1 MSASPVQNL
10 NTSGV
15 FFYNMNQKNLL
26 TKAGY
31 DQLTQQL
38 KDLKD
43 KQEHLITQIE
53 DVAQPD
59 ESGEDGLASQLKEEL
74 EVTNTQIEQIEETL
88 ESSEIISD
96 KTSFDAIQVGC
107 KVKIK
112 IAASTK
118 EFFIVNQLESDPT
131 VNKISDQSPLG
142 KALIGKKVNDE
153 IEVEAPVGKIVYKIV
168 SIN

>member
-1 MSASPVQNL
+1 
-10 NTSGV
+10 
-15 FFYNMNQKNLL
+15 MNQKSLL
-26 TKAGY
+26 TRAGY

-38 KDLKD
+38 KDLKE

-74 EVTNTQIEQIEETL
+74 ELTNNQIEQIEETL

-96 KTSFDAIQVGC
+96 KTSFDSIQVGC

-112 IAASTK
+112 VSASTK
-118 EFFIVNQLESDPT
+118 EFYIVNQLESDPT

-142 KALIGKKVNDE
+142 KALIGKKINDE
-153 IEVEAPVGKIVYKIV
+153 IEVEAPVGRIVYKIV
-168 SIN
+168 SIT

>member
-1 MSASPVQNL
+1 
-10 NTSGV
+10 
-15 FFYNMNQKNLL
+15 MNQKNLL

-38 KDLKD
+38 KDLKG
-43 KQEHLITQIE
+43 KQDHLITQIE

-74 EVTNTQIEQIEETL
+74 EVTNTQIEQIEKTL

-96 KTSFDAIQVGC
+96 KTSFDEIQVGC

-112 IAASTK
+112 IASSTK
-118 EFFIVNQLESDPT
+118 EFYIVNQLESDPT

-142 KALIGKKVNDE
+142 KALIGKKVDDE
-153 IEVEAPVGKIVYKIV
+153 IEVEAPIGKIVYKIV
-168 SIN
+168 SVK

>member
-1 MSASPVQNL
+1 
-10 NTSGV
+10 
-15 FFYNMNQKNLL
+15 MNQKNLL

-43 KQEHLITQIE
+43 KQDHLITQIE

-131 VNKISDQSPLG
+131 INKISDQSPLG

>member
-1 MSASPVQNL
+1 
-10 NTSGV
+10 
-15 FFYNMNQKNLL
+15 MNQKNLL
-26 TKAGY
+26 TKDGHQKLTE
-31 DQLTQQL
+31 QLIEL
-38 KDLKD
+38 KR
-43 KQEHLITQIE
+43 KQDHLITQIE

-74 EVTNTQIEQIEETL
+74 EVTNNQIEQIEETL

-96 KTSFDAIQVGC
+96 KASFDSIQVGC

-112 IAASTK
+112 ISAGTK
-118 EFFIVNQLESDPT
+118 EFYIVNQLESDPT

-142 KALIGKKVNDE
+142 KALIGKKINDE
-153 IEVEAPVGKIVYKIV
+153 IEVNAPVGKIIYKIV

>member
-1 MSASPVQNL
+1 
-10 NTSGV
+10 
-15 FFYNMNQKNLL
+15 MNQKNLL
-26 TKAGY
+26 TRAGY

-38 KDLKD
+38 ADLKD

-59 ESGEDGLASQLKEEL
+59 ESGEDGLVSQLKEEL
-74 EVTNTQIEQIEETL
+74 EVTNNQIEQIEETL

-96 KTSFDAIQVGC
+96 KVSFDSIQVGC

-112 IAASTK
+112 ISAATK
-118 EFFIVNQLESDPT
+118 EFFIVNQLESDPA

-142 KALIGKKVNDE
+142 KALIGKKINEE
-153 IEVEAPVGKIVYKIV
+153 IEVDAPVGKIIYKVV
-168 SIN
+168 SIR

>member
-1 MSASPVQNL
+1 
-10 NTSGV
+10 
-15 FFYNMNQKNLL
+15 MNQKNLL
-26 TKAGY
+26 TRAGY
-31 DQLTQQL
+31 EQLTQQL
-38 KDLKD
+38 QDLKD
-43 KQEHLITQIE
+43 KQDHLITQIE

-88 ESSEIISD
+88 ENSEIISD
-96 KTSFDAIQVGC
+96 KTAFDSIQVGC

-112 IAASTK
+112 IASSTK

-142 KALIGKKVNDE
+142 KALIGKKIDDE
-153 IEVEAPVGKIVYKIV
+153 IEVDAPVGKIVYKVV